1 MPLPSQ
7 SAYHGSFRE
16 NLESSFRGFGLSYVI
31 SPLDET
37 HASLQNGAFEML
49 QF

>member
-1 MPLPSQ
+1 MV
-7 SAYHGSFRE
+7 YHGSFRE
-16 NLESSFRGFGLSYVI
+16 NLESSFRGLGLSYVI
-31 SPLDET
+31 SQLDEA